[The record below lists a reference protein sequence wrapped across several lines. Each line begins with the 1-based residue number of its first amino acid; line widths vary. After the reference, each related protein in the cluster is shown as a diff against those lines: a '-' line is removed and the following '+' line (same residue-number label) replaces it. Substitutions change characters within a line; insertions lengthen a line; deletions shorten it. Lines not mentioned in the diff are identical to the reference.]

1 LREQLEFNF
10 EVAMNLTDEEK
21 LELLRIARQSITSV
35 VNGRGLPEVEPKT
48 ENLKTLCGAFV
59 TLTINDNLR
68 GCIGYVEPIKSLA
81 EAVNEVAAKSA
92 LEDPRFPPV
101 EPDEVDKLEIE
112 ISVLS
117 PLKLVKSTDEI
128 KVGEHG
134 IMIKKGWRRGLLL
147 PQVAIEHNLTKE
159 EFLEHTCLKAGLHP
173 DCWKDKDTEIYIFT
187 AVIFKESDF
196 KQKIEEN
203 L

>member
-1 LREQLEFNF
+1 
-10 EVAMNLTDEEK
+10 MNLTDEEK

-35 VNGRGLPEVEPKT
+35 VNGRELPEVEPKT
-48 ENLKTLCGAFV
+48 ENLKTPCGAFV
-59 TLTINDNLR
+59 TITINDNLR

-81 EAVNEVAAKSA
+81 ETVNEVAAKSA

-101 EPDEVDKLEIE
+101 EPNEVDKLEIE

-117 PLKLVKSTDEI
+117 PLEIVKSVDEI

-134 IMIKKGWRRGLLL
+134 IMIKRGWRRGLLL
-147 PQVAIEHNLTKE
+147 PQVAIEHNLTRE
-159 EFLEHTCLKAGLHP
+159 EFLEHTCLKAGLYP
-173 DCWKDKDTEIYIFT
+173 DCWKEKETEIYIFT
-187 AVIFKESDF
+187 AIIFKESNF
-196 KQKIEEN
+196 KQKIEGN

>member
-1 LREQLEFNF
+1 
-10 EVAMNLTDEEK
+10 MNLTDEEK

-35 VNGRGLPEVEPKT
+35 VNGRELPEVEPKT
-48 ENLKTLCGAFV
+48 ENLKTPCGAFV
-59 TLTINDNLR
+59 TITINDNLR

-81 EAVNEVAAKSA
+81 ETVNEVAAKSA

-101 EPDEVDKLEIE
+101 EPNEVDKLEIE

-117 PLKLVKSTDEI
+117 TLELVKSVDEI

-134 IMIKKGWRRGLLL
+134 IMIKRGWRRGLLL
-147 PQVAIEHNLTKE
+147 PQVAIEHNLTRE
-159 EFLEHTCLKAGLHP
+159 EFLEHTCLKAGLYP
-173 DCWKDKDTEIYIFT
+173 DCWKEKGTEIYIFT
-187 AVIFKESDF
+187 AIIFKESDF
-196 KQKIEEN
+196 KQKIEGN

>member
-1 LREQLEFNF
+1 
-10 EVAMNLTDEEK
+10 MNLTDEEK

-48 ENLKTLCGAFV
+48 ENLKTPCGAFV
-59 TLTINDNLR
+59 TITINDNLR
-68 GCIGYVEPIKSLA
+68 GCIGYVEPVKSLA

-117 PLKLVKSTDEI
+117 PLKLIKSTDEI

-173 DCWKDKDTEIYIFT
+173 DCWKEKDTEIYIFT
-187 AVIFKESDF
+187 AIIFKESDF

>member
-1 LREQLEFNF
+1 
-10 EVAMNLTDEEK
+10 MNLTDEEK
-21 LELLRIARQSITSV
+21 LELLRIARRSITSV
-35 VNGRGLPEVEPKT
+35 VNGWGLPEVEPKT
-48 ENLKTLCGAFV
+48 ENLKTPCGAFV

-68 GCIGYVEPIKSLA
+68 GCIGYVEPVKSLA

-92 LEDPRFPPV
+92 VEDPRFPPV

-117 PLKLVKSTDEI
+117 PLKLVKSIDEI

-159 EFLEHTCLKAGLHP
+159 EFLEHTCLKAGLYP
-173 DCWKDKDTEIYIFT
+173 DCWKDKNTEIYVFT

>member
-1 LREQLEFNF
+1 MILNLKF
-10 EVAMNLTDEEK
+10 EIAMNLTDEEK
-21 LELLRIARQSITSV
+21 VELLRIARNSITNA
-35 VNGRGLPEVEPKT
+35 VNGKELPEVEPLT
-48 ENLKTLCGAFV
+48 ENLRTPCGAFV
-59 TLTINDNLR
+59 TITINDTLR
-68 GCIGYVEPIKSLA
+68 GCIGYVEAVKSLA
-81 EAVNEVAAKSA
+81 ETVNEVAAKSA

-101 EPDEVDKLEIE
+101 EPYELDKIEIE

-117 PLKLVKSTDEI
+117 PLKLVKSVDEI

-147 PQVAIEHNLTKE
+147 PQVAVEHNLTKE

-173 DCWKDKDTEIYIFT
+173 DCWKDKDVEIYVFT
-187 AVIFKESDF
+187 AIVFKESDF
-196 KQKIEEN
+196 KQKIEEG